1 MRRRGGMGAGRVS
14 MHETYVGAATIARK
28 AHRTRRVVC
37 RLPGMNILN
46 VDSLHK
52 TYGLKP
58 LLEGVTF
65 GLGESE
71 KMGLIGANGSG
82 KTTLMRILGGL
93 EKADGGRISIPSSA
107 RVAYLP
113 QTPEFDPELSVL
125 DALFD
130 TDHPELRLLHDYEEV
145 SRQLEQAASPEEQET
160 ILARMSELSHK
171 LDVTGA
177 WDREARAHALLD
189 RLGIVDTKAR
199 VGTLSGGQK
208 KRVALGRAL
217 LLEPELLLLDEPT
230 NHLDTETIAWLET
243 WLSRFSGALLLV
255 THDRYFLDR
264 VTNRMLEVRPG
275 AGVMKYE
282 GNYTRYLELKEEE
295 ERLSEA
301 TEQTRRNLAR
311 RELAWLRRGAKART
325 SKAKYRVER
334 AWALQES
341 TPDGPDA
348 GVELSGA
355 STRLGKKVIE
365 LDRVTKAWDGRTV
378 VDGYSRLITRHDR
391 IGIIGPNGSG
401 KTTLLDMIAGRTTP
415 DSGRVEIGPTA
426 VIGYFDQEGRPLN
439 DELRVIDTVKE
450 VAEHIPTA
458 DGGIITASQM
468 LERFL
473 FPPAVQYTPVAK
485 LSGGERRRLHLLL
498 VLMQAP
504 NVLMLD
510 EPTNDLDIATL
521 TALEEYLDSFQ
532 GVVIVVSHDRWFL
545 DRTVDDIVRVGE
557 LGVLRNYPGNYSAYL
572 EKQREEEE
580 EHEAAKRARE
590 MKAAPDA
597 KRAPDSAAPPRAAS
611 ASDAAPTPPKKLSWA
626 EKQKL
631 DRLEKQISNAEA
643 RKSDLENELMAAAN
657 DFEAAQ
663 RLAEELGVLEAQL
676 EKDLEQW
683 TELAERA

>member
-1 MRRRGGMGAGRVS
+1 
-14 MHETYVGAATIARK
+14 
-28 AHRTRRVVC
+28 
-37 RLPGMNILN
+37 MNILN
-46 VDSLHK
+46 VDGLHK
-52 TYGLKP
+52 TFGLKP

-113 QTPEFDPELSVL
+113 QTPEFDPDLSVL

-145 SRQLEQAASPEEQET
+145 SRQLETVLDPDEQEA
-160 ILARMSELSHK
+160 ILARMSDLSHK

-189 RLGIVDTKAR
+189 RLGIVDTTAR

-230 NHLDTETIAWLET
+230 NHLDTETIAWLEV

-341 TPDGPDA
+341 TSDEPGG

-365 LDRVTKAWDGRTV
+365 LDGVTKAWDGRTV
-378 VDGYSRLITRHDR
+378 VNRYSRLVTRHDR
-391 IGIIGPNGSG
+391 IGIIGPNGAG
-401 KTTLLDMIAGRTTP
+401 KTTLLDMI
-415 DSGRVEIGPTA
+415 SGRIMPDTGSVEIGPTA

-439 DELRVIDTVKE
+439 DALRVIDTVKE
-450 VAEHIPTA
+450 VAENIPTA
-458 DGGIITASQM
+458 DGGVITASQM

-545 DRTVDDIVRVGE
+545 DRTVDHIVLVGE
-557 LGVLRNYPGNYSAYL
+557 QGELRNFPGNYSAYL
-572 EKQREEEE
+572 EKKEEEE
-580 EHEAAKRARE
+580 AVRAAETRDQEARAAGSSRSNS
-590 MKAAPDA
+590 MAAGA
-597 KRAPDSAAPPRAAS
+597 GSGSESGSSAGAAPPSKPAR
-611 ASDAAPTPPKKLSWA
+611 KGLSWT
-626 EKQKL
+626 EKKEVEAL
-631 DRLEKQISNAEA
+631 EA
-643 RKSDLENELMAAAN
+643 RISEADEQKAALEAELMAAAD
-657 DFEAAQ
+657 DFEAAR
-663 RLAEELGVLEAQL
+663 RLAEDLAALEANL
-676 EKDLEQW
+676 ERAMERW
-683 TELAERA
+683 AELAERA

>member
-1 MRRRGGMGAGRVS
+1 
-14 MHETYVGAATIARK
+14 
-28 AHRTRRVVC
+28 
-37 RLPGMNILN
+37 MNILN
-46 VDSLHK
+46 VDGLHK
-52 TYGLKP
+52 TYGVKP

-65 GLGESE
+65 GLGDSE

-82 KTTLMRILGGL
+82 KTTLMRILGGF
-93 EKADGGRISIPSSA
+93 EKADGGRITIPPSA

-145 SRQLEQAASPEEQET
+145 SRQLETAEAPEDQES
-160 ILARMSELSHK
+160 ILARMSDLSHK

-189 RLGIVDTKAR
+189 RLGIVDTTAR

-230 NHLDTETIAWLET
+230 NHLDTETIAWLEV
-243 WLSRFSGALLLV
+243 WLARFPGALLLV

-341 TPDGPDA
+341 TTDAPDGE
-348 GVELSGA
+348 VELSGA

-365 LDRVTKAWDGRTV
+365 LDGATKAWDGHTV
-378 VDGYSRLITRHDR
+378 VNGYSRLVTRHDR

-415 DSGRVEIGPTA
+415 DAGRVDVGPTA
-426 VIGYFDQEGRPLN
+426 VIGYFDQEGGALN
-439 DELRVIDTVKE
+439 DDLRVIDTVKE
-450 VAEHIPTA
+450 VAENIPTA
-458 DGGIITASQM
+458 DGGVITASQM

-545 DRTVDDIVRVGE
+545 DRTVDHIVRVGE
-557 LGVLRNYPGNYSAYL
+557 NGELRNYPGNYSAYL
-572 EKQREEEE
+572 EKNSEEEE
-580 EHEAAKRARE
+580 A
-590 MKAAPDA
+590 
-597 KRAPDSAAPPRAAS
+597 RAAEKREREARAAEPPARGSGTGKKGAGVKGAGKKGADKKS
-611 ASDAAPTPPKKLSWA
+611 ANATSEPTKQKLSWTEKKELEELETRIAGA
-626 EKQKL
+626 EDRKL
-631 DRLEKQISNAEA
+631 DLEAQ
-643 RKSDLENELMAAAN
+643 LMAAAD
-657 DFEAAQ
+657 DFEAAR
-663 RLAEELGVLEAQL
+663 RLADDLGTLAAQL
-676 EKDLEQW
+676 EHDMERWAQ
-683 TELAERA
+683 LAERV

>member
-1 MRRRGGMGAGRVS
+1 
-14 MHETYVGAATIARK
+14 
-28 AHRTRRVVC
+28 
-37 RLPGMNILN
+37 MNILN
-46 VDSLHK
+46 VDGLHK
-52 TYGLKP
+52 TYGVKP

-65 GLGESE
+65 GLGDNE

-93 EKADGGRISIPSSA
+93 EKADGGRISIPPSA

-145 SRQLEQAASPEEQET
+145 SRQLETVMEPEDQEA
-160 ILARMSELSHK
+160 ILARMSDLSHK

-177 WDREARAHALLD
+177 WDREAAAHALLD
-189 RLGIVDTKAR
+189 RLGIVDTTAR

-217 LLEPELLLLDEPT
+217 LLQPELLLLDEPT

-243 WLSRFSGALLLV
+243 WLARFPGALLLV

-295 ERLSEA
+295 ERLSDA

-341 TPDGPDA
+341 TTDAPDG

-355 STRLGKKVIE
+355 STRLGKKVVE
-365 LDRVTKAWDGRTV
+365 LDGVTKIWDGRTV
-378 VDGYSRLITRHDR
+378 VNAYSRLITRHDR

-415 DSGRVEIGPTA
+415 DAGRVEIGPTA
-426 VIGYFDQEGRPLN
+426 VIGYFDQEGRPLK

-450 VAEHIPTA
+450 VADHIPTA
-458 DGGIITASQM
+458 DGGMITASQM

-545 DRTVDDIVRVGE
+545 DRTVDHIVRVGE
-557 LGVLRNYPGNYSAYL
+557 GGELRNYPGNYSAYL
-572 EKQREEEE
+572 EKNSEEEE
-580 EHEAAKRARE
+580 ARAAEKRVREERAAVSGAKNAPGAGVDKKRAGG
-590 MKAAPDA
+590 
-597 KRAPDSAAPPRAAS
+597 SGAAS
-611 ASDAAPTPPKKLSWA
+611 GTAAQKLSWA
-626 EKQKL
+626 EKQELKKL
-631 DRLEKQISNAEA
+631 EA
-643 RKSDLENELMAAAN
+643 RISEAEQAKIDLEAKLLAAAD
-657 DFEAAQ
+657 DFEAARQ
-663 RLAEELGVLEAQL
+663 LSEEMGTLEEGL
-676 EKDLEQW
+676 ERDMERW
-683 TELAERA
+683 AELAERAGS